1 MNIPGDIA
9 KQDWNKGAYRQLHQ
23 IRAFF
28 LLLITCMALTV
39 GVLLHFLSATL
50 QAQAAALDVSRELMT
65 SAATAGLILLVG
77 LTAFLALTKIRI
89 GQWGGIETTFFSSL
103 IYNSLL
109 QTERDMLAEKC
120 RQTSDVLLE
129 AQQLEA
135 SFAQQHQEII
145 SFTESSA
152 QQIVERIIALDQQS
166 GRLVSMLTGKNGPD
180 AGALSNSQDAMEAI
194 RVFVA
199 QLPDRIRQEREQFR
213 QIIDDV
219 GQLGTLVNV
228 IKDISAQTNLLAL
241 NAAIEAA
248 RAGDQGRGFAVVA
261 DEVRKLATRSTESAG
276 LVWSGI
282 ERAQSSVSRAFSQD
296 IQEETARQLEH
307 AIELVKTVGSMQK
320 RQEDA
325 RQEMMQQ
332 INEAS
337 GINNELAAQ
346 INEMVASVQYQD
358 IVRQMIERVDA
369 AALRKSQVLEKI
381 AELLQLEEAVIELG
395 GQEIKTILTD
405 FMSTERSHGKR
416 DQNGLLVS
424 NQSSANDNRVA
435 LF

>member
-1 MNIPGDIA
+1 MNTPGDVA

-28 LLLITCMALTV
+28 FLLISFMALTV
-39 GVLLHFLSATL
+39 AVLMYFLSASIKE
-50 QAQAAALDVSRELMT
+50 QAAALDVSHELMT
-65 SAATAGLILLVG
+65 SATTAATILLVG
-77 LTAFLALTKIRI
+77 LLAFLALTKIRI

-120 RQTSDVLLE
+120 RQTSDALLE

-135 SFAQQHQEII
+135 SFAQQHQEVIR
-145 SFTESSA
+145 FTEASA

-166 GRLVSMLTGKNGPD
+166 GRLVAMLTGKNGPD
-180 AGALSNSQDAMEAI
+180 AGALSDSQDAMEAI
-194 RVFVA
+194 RIFVA

-307 AIELVKTVGSMQK
+307 AIDLVKTIGSMQQ
-320 RQEDA
+320 RQESA
-325 RQEMMQQ
+325 RQELMVQ

-369 AALRKSQVLEKI
+369 AALRKSQVLENI
-381 AELLQLEEAVIELG
+381 AEMLQIEEGVIEFG
-395 GQEIKTILTD
+395 GLEIKTILSD
-405 FMSTERSHGKR
+405 FMNIEMSHGQR
-416 DQNGLLVS
+416 DQNGRIVRD
-424 NQSSANDNRVA
+424 QSSASNNRIA